1 MHLPDPWRPLSIFD
15 RLWEG
20 TMSSTSR
27 WIENLDQ
34 LPTAFWLPPG
44 GKANG
49 VEAAQW
55 VVLADLEADD
65 VAEVLNMLAHAGI
78 GGYAALLSGQGVG
91 KKGTVCHRLW
101 VDTMQLHGAEEVLMS
116 FLRHHSSQ
124 MRGAPLKRKST
135 DGSHHSRPDHTGRS
149 QQADRRCGVVVYV
162 RKAPDQPNNRIGSW
176 WWDGARGVA
185 RLVPRYLVAMLAG
198 LGLYWRFFARRH
210 LTPLACLLAA
220 TAGVVAMAVVE
231 MRICGRYILGNH
243 AEAKRRRR
251 REAQRKL
258 PEV

>member
-1 MHLPDPWRPLSIFD
+1 
-15 RLWEG
+15 
-20 TMSSTSR
+20 MSSTSR

-116 FLRHHSSQ
+116 FLRHPAARCEVHHLSGS
-124 MRGAPLKRKST
+124 RRTSLITAAPTIL
-135 DGSHHSRPDHTGRS
+135 
-149 QQADRRCGVVVYV
+149 A
-162 RKAPDQPNNRIGSW
+162 APNRRIG
-176 WWDGARGVA
+176 GVA
-185 RLVPRYLVAMLAG
+185 S
-198 LGLYWRFFARRH
+198 
-210 LTPLACLLAA
+210 
-220 TAGVVAMAVVE
+220 
-231 MRICGRYILGNH
+231 
-243 AEAKRRRR
+243 
-251 REAQRKL
+251 
-258 PEV
+258 